1 MAWVILSASPHLHRA
16 SLVTGRCE
24 ACRKIRVPGSRTW
37 VSGERKDAM
46 GNMVHTRKP
55 REVKRAKAA
64 ERL

>member
-1 MAWVILSASPHLHRA
+1 MAWVILSASPHLYRA

-24 ACRKIRVPGSRTW
+24 ACRKVPGPGSRTR
-37 VSGERKDAM
+37 VAGERKDAL

-55 REVKRAKAA
+55 RAVKRAKAA